1 MLFSQLAVELALV
14 RLEAKMNIRVGQKV
28 AYPNHG
34 VCRVEA
40 IKNKQVGAKTEEYYS
55 LRVLA
60 NNSSILVPKH
70 KAEMIG
76 IRPVIKPLECEQLM
90 KFLAA
95 DFAGPDGDWKI
106 RSREFAAK
114 FQTGD
119 IFAVADVLKKLTY
132 LTRLKALSFREQRMI
147 EKAKFLVVSEL
158 SIVCSQPECNVE
170 EKVDASLACACNC
183 HAAGEIKVI
192 SAAIH

>member
-1 MLFSQLAVELALV
+1 
-14 RLEAKMNIRVGQKV
+14 MNIRVGQKV

-34 VCRVEA
+34 VCKVEA
-40 IKNKQVGAKTEEYYS
+40 IKNKQDGTRIEKFYS

-70 KAEMIG
+70 KAESVG
-76 IRPVIKPLECEQLM
+76 IRPVIKPLDCEVLM
-90 KFLAA
+90 KFLAD
-95 DFAGPDGDWKI
+95 DFDNPPGDWKA

-132 LTRLKALSFREQRMI
+132 LMQTKPLSFREQRMI

-158 SIVCSQPECNVE
+158 AIVCSQPECSME
-170 EKVDASLACACNC
+170 EKVDASLACACEQ
-183 HAAGEIKVI
+183 HQLGEIKAV

>member
-1 MLFSQLAVELALV
+1 
-14 RLEAKMNIRVGQKV
+14 MNIRVGQKV

-34 VCRVEA
+34 VCKVEA
-40 IKNKQVGAKTEEYYS
+40 IKSKQDGTKTEEFYS

-70 KAEMIG
+70 KVQTIG
-76 IRPVIKPLECEQLM
+76 IRPVIKPMDCEILL
-90 KFLAA
+90 KFLAD
-95 DFAGPDGDWKI
+95 DFETPAGDWKA

-132 LTRLKALSFREQRMI
+132 LSRAKALSFREQRMI

-158 SIVCSQPECNVE
+158 AIVCSQPECSME
-170 EKVDASLACACNC
+170 EKVDQSLACACEQ
-183 HAAGEIKVI
+183 HILGEIKAV
-192 SAAIH
+192 SAAVH

>member
-1 MLFSQLAVELALV
+1 
-14 RLEAKMNIRVGQKV
+14 MNIRVGQKV

-34 VCRVEA
+34 VCKVEA
-40 IKNKQVGAKTEEYYS
+40 IQNKQDGAKTEEFYS
-55 LRVLA
+55 LRVLS

-70 KAEMIG
+70 KAETIG
-76 IRPVIKPLECEQLM
+76 IRPVIKPVQCEILM
-90 KFLAA
+90 KFLAE
-95 DFAGPDGDWKI
+95 DFDNPAGDWKA

-132 LTRLKALSFREQRMI
+132 LTQLKALSFREQRMI

-158 SIVCSQPECNVE
+158 AVVCSQPECSVE
-170 EKVDASLACACNC
+170 EKVDKSLACACRL
-183 HAAGEIKVI
+183 HGAGEVKT
-192 SAAIH
+192 AFATIH

>member
-1 MLFSQLAVELALV
+1 
-14 RLEAKMNIRVGQKV
+14 MNIRVGQKV

-40 IKNKQVGAKTEEYYS
+40 IKNKQDGTHNEEFYS

-70 KAEMIG
+70 KAASVG
-76 IRPVIKPLECEQLM
+76 IRPVIKPLDCVVLM
-90 KFLAA
+90 KFLAE
-95 DFAGPDGDWKI
+95 DFDNPASDWKV
-106 RSREFAAK
+106 RSREFVAK

-132 LTRLKALSFREQRMI
+132 LMQNKALSFREQRMI

-158 SIVCSQPECNVE
+158 AIVCSQPECSME
-170 EKVDASLACACNC
+170 EKVDASLACACAHHQPDKINAI
-183 HAAGEIKVI
+183 AAT
-192 SAAIH
+192 IH

>member
-1 MLFSQLAVELALV
+1 M
-14 RLEAKMNIRVGQKV
+14 MNFRVGQKV

-34 VCRVEA
+34 VCKVEA
-40 IKNKQVGAKTEEYYS
+40 IKRGQDGAETEEFYS

-70 KAEMIG
+70 KAKSVG
-76 IRPVIKPLECEQLM
+76 IRPVIKPFECEILV
-90 KFLAA
+90 KFLAE
-95 DFAGPDGDWKI
+95 DFEHPSADWKI
-106 RSREFAAK
+106 RSRDFVAK

-119 IFAVADVLKKLTY
+119 IFAVADVLKQLTY

-158 SIVCSQPECNVE
+158 AVVCLQPVCGVE
-170 EKVDASLACACNC
+170 ERVDASLAAACRR
-183 HAAGEIKVI
+183 HDAGEAKAV
-192 SAAIH
+192 SAATH

>member
-1 MLFSQLAVELALV
+1 
-14 RLEAKMNIRVGQKV
+14 MNIRVGQKV

-34 VCRVEA
+34 VCKVEA
-40 IKNKQVGAKTEEYYS
+40 IQNKQDGAKTEEFYS
-55 LRVLA
+55 LRVLS

-70 KAEMIG
+70 KAETIG
-76 IRPVIKPLECEQLM
+76 IRPVIKPIQCEVLM
-90 KFLAA
+90 KFLAE
-95 DFAGPDGDWKI
+95 DFDNPAGDWKA

-132 LTRLKALSFREQRMI
+132 LMQSKSLSFREQRMI

-158 SIVCSQPECNVE
+158 AIVCSQPECSVE
-170 EKVDASLACACNC
+170 EKVDKSLACACTQHN
-183 HAAGEIKVI
+183 AGEVKT
-192 SAAIH
+192 AFATIH

>member
-1 MLFSQLAVELALV
+1 
-14 RLEAKMNIRVGQKV
+14 MNIRVGQKV

-40 IKNKQVGAKTEEYYS
+40 IKNKQDGITTEQFYS

-70 KAEMIG
+70 KAETIG
-76 IRPVIKPLECEQLM
+76 IRPVIKPLDCEVLM
-90 KFLAA
+90 KFLAD
-95 DFAGPDGDWKI
+95 DFDHPAGDWKA
-106 RSREFAAK
+106 RSREYAAK

-132 LTRLKALSFREQRMI
+132 LMQSKPLSFREQRMI

-158 SIVCSQPECNVE
+158 AIVCSQPECSME
-170 EKVDASLACACNC
+170 EKVDASLACACRQ
-183 HAAGEIKVI
+183 HQFGEINAV
-192 SAAIH
+192 AAIH

>member
-1 MLFSQLAVELALV
+1 
-14 RLEAKMNIRVGQKV
+14 MNIRVGQKV

-34 VCRVEA
+34 VCKVEA
-40 IKNKQVGAKTEEYYS
+40 IQNKQDGANTEQFYS
-55 LRVLA
+55 LRVLS

-70 KAEMIG
+70 KAETIG
-76 IRPVIKPLECEQLM
+76 IRPVIKPVQCEILM
-90 KFLAA
+90 KFLAE
-95 DFAGPDGDWKI
+95 DFDNPAGDWKA

-132 LTRLKALSFREQRMI
+132 LMRLKPLSFREQRMI

-158 SIVCSQPECNVE
+158 AIVCSQPECSVE
-170 EKVDASLACACNC
+170 ENVDKSLACACQQ
-183 HAAGEIKVI
+183 HKAGELRT
-192 SAAIH
+192 AFATIH

>member
-1 MLFSQLAVELALV
+1 
-14 RLEAKMNIRVGQKV
+14 MNIRVGQKV

-34 VCRVEA
+34 VCKVEA
-40 IKNKQVGAKTEEYYS
+40 IENKQDGTHCEQFYS

-70 KAEMIG
+70 KAASIG
-76 IRPVIKPLECEQLM
+76 IRPVIKPLECENLM
-90 KFLAA
+90 KFLAE
-95 DFAGPDGDWKI
+95 DFDNPASDWKA

-132 LTRLKALSFREQRMI
+132 LMLSKALSFREQRMI

-158 SIVCSQPECNVE
+158 AIVCSQPECSME
-170 EKVDASLACACNC
+170 EKVDASLACACRL
-183 HAAGEIKVI
+183 HQPEEIKAV